1 MRRILLVGLIAAGG
15 IGLALAIL
23 SMGEPSMIAF
33 DSKTWQDQEQ
43 VHQKPYPRR
52 GMADNLLQER
62 ALHGKTREQVA
73 QMLGEPTNTEYFA
86 DYDVVY
92 WLGPQRGFLAVDS
105 EWLVI
110 RFDDSDRVTEYEIK
124 TD

>member
-1 MRRILLVGLIAAGG
+1 
-15 IGLALAIL
+15 
-23 SMGEPSMIAF
+23 MIAF

-43 VHQKPYPRR
+43 INDKPYPRR
-52 GMADNLLQER
+52 GMADSLLKER
-62 ALHGKTREQVA
+62 ALHGKTREEVERL
-73 QMLGEPTNTEYFA
+73 LGEPTNTEYFA

-92 WLGPQRGFLAVDS
+92 WLGPQRGFLALDS

-110 RFDDSDRVTEYEIK
+110 RFDDSNRVTEYEIK